1 VLEELMERKIHL
13 FESVSSTQT
22 VARNL
27 FASGVAHIGEIILAD
42 TQTAGRGRFGR
53 RWISPSGGIYGTL
66 ICPPDSLVAM
76 KAGMSVVR
84 VLRAAG
90 VPAEIKWP
98 NDILVDGLKMAGLL
112 IERDEIRALVGIGVN
127 VTSSPL
133 PTSTYL
139 SLYASP
145 GDRTAWIRRI
155 ADNLFEGIEE
165 RFDLNE
171 YRQVCNTL
179 GQHVR
184 IEWPG
189 HRPPLEGI
197 ATAIATAGQLVV
209 QTDKGSV
216 AVSSGECLH
225 VRPVIADA

>member
-1 VLEELMERKIHL
+1 MERKIHL
-13 FESVSSTQT
+13 YESVSSTQT
-22 VARNL
+22 VARRL
-27 FASGVAHIGEIILAD
+27 FAAGSAHIGEIILAD

-53 RWISPSGGIYGTL
+53 TWISPSGGIYGTL
-66 ICPPDSLVAM
+66 ICPPDPLVAA

-112 IERDEIRALVGIGVN
+112 IESDGIRALVGVGVN
-127 VTSSPL
+127 VSSSPL
-133 PTSTYL
+133 PTSTCL
-139 SLYASP
+139 SLYTNP
-145 GDRTAWIRRI
+145 EDRTAWIRRI
-155 ADNLFEGIEE
+155 ADYLFEGIEDQ
-165 RFDLNE
+165 FDLNE
-171 YRQVCNTL
+171 YRQVCNTI
-179 GQHVR
+179 GQYVR

-197 ATAIATAGQLVV
+197 ATAIDDTGQLVV
-209 QTDKGSV
+209 RTEARSV